1 MKKNIPVFEPVF
13 GREEAKAVLSAL
25 KDKAIS
31 GLYGEYL
38 EKFENEFSRYSGCKY
53 GVATNSGTTAL
64 HVAIAALGIGP
75 GDEVLVSTFT
85 NMATCFAVIYQ
96 GAKVVPI
103 DIDPDTWNINPE
115 LIERKINRKTKA
127 VLIVHIFGHPC
138 DMVPIMKIA
147 KKHKLFV
154 IEDCAEAHGATCNG
168 KNVGSFGDMGCFS
181 FYANK
186 IITTGEGGMITTNN
200 RRLYDLSKS
209 LKSLAF
215 GRKQRYMHKNIGF
228 GYRMTNLQA
237 AFGCAQLK
245 KIDNFITLK
254 RKIAKF
260 YKNALYNVSGLQLP
274 VEKDYARNVYWMYHI
289 LVHKAFGL
297 SRNELMKKLA
307 KYRIETRESFIPY
320 NMQSIFIKKG
330 WTKASECPVANYV
343 GKTGLYLPT
352 GTSLTQKNLHYIVKT
367 IKEIQKGKNL

>member
-1 MKKNIPVFEPVF
+1 MEQFIPIAKPNLKGNELKYLTECITSGWISSSGKFIELFEKKFADF
-13 GREEAKAVLSAL
+13 
-25 KDKAIS
+25 
-31 GLYGEYL
+31 
-38 EKFENEFSRYSGCKY
+38 C
-53 GVATNSGTTAL
+53 GVKHSVSCSNGTVAL
-64 HVAIAALGIGP
+64 HLALLALGIGK
-75 GDEVLVSTFT
+75 GDEVIVPNLTFA
-85 NMATCFAVIYQ
+85 ATANVVIYT
-96 GAKVVPI
+96 GAKPVLV
-103 DIDPDTWNINPE
+103 DVQEDTWCIDSE
-115 LIERKINRKTKA
+115 EIKKKITKRTKA
-127 VLIVHIFGHPC
+127 IIPVHLYGMPC
-138 DMVPIMKIA
+138 DMDSIMKIA
-147 KKHKLFV
+147 KENNLVV

-215 GRKQRYMHKNIGF
+215 GRKQRFMHKNIGF